1 MTRKKNSPDLDRRTV
16 LGTIVASATAIAGC
30 SAIDGGGADGD
41 SDSQQPAQP
50 PSSSPIQSLSYET
63 IYDSALEW
71 EMNLVVELGES
82 ASVSQVNLINPNG
95 SVFTQSNVA
104 TGSTKVTIAL
114 AGDEVYGDP
123 IEQTGE
129 YTLVPIEGS
138 TELEKHNFAISPS
151 VSILGVVSGQ
161 EDDEMDDGSVGVKL
175 TNSGDAP
182 AFLKKL
188 VWKNGPRT
196 ARQDWDTSP
205 YETEDIRRF
214 IKQGEEEIVVLEEF
228 RDLNYNCDDGFTQS
242 ATVTA
247 DLVPGSD
254 PTHDVAFEYRMV
266 DEQECRPN
274 KEDSAENQ

>member
-1 MTRKKNSPDLDRRTV
+1 MIGENHCPNTDRRTV
-16 LGTIVASATAIAGC
+16 LGTIAASATAIAGC
-30 SAIDGGGADGD
+30 SALDGGSADGET
-41 SDSQQPAQP
+41 DSQQPAQP
-50 PSSSPIQSLSYET
+50 PSSSPIQSISYET
-63 IYDSALEW
+63 IYDSGLEW
-71 EMNLVVELGES
+71 ELNLIVGLRES
-82 ASVSQVNLINPNG
+82 ESVTQLNLINPDG

-104 TGSTKVTIAL
+104 TGSTKVTIGL
-114 AGDEVYGDP
+114 AGDEVYGNP

-129 YTLVPIEGS
+129 YTLVPIEGG
-138 TELEKHNFAISPS
+138 TELEKHNFSISPS
-151 VSILGVVSGQ
+151 VTILGVISGQ

-196 ARQDWDTSP
+196 VKQDWDTSP
-205 YETEDIRRF
+205 YETGDIRRF

-228 RDLNYNCDDGFTQS
+228 RDLNYNCDDEFTQS

-266 DEQECRPN
+266 DERECRPI
-274 KEDSAENQ
+274 KQGSAEN